1 MNAEPEG
8 PVVELEI
15 RLDAPPEDVFPYLV
29 DPERYVQWQ
38 GVRAEL
44 DPRPGG
50 AFRVWMDAHTVA
62 SGEYVAVEA
71 PVRVVFTWGWEGSD
85 EIPPG
90 STMVELRLRAEG
102 DRTVLTLRHTGLP
115 DEHAA
120 IMHREGWASFTDRLR
135 LVVRGQDPGP
145 VSEPPGSMGASAP

>member
-1 MNAEPEG
+1 MTAEPEG
-8 PVVELEI
+8 HIVELEI
-15 RLDAPPEDVFPYLV
+15 RLDAPPHDVFPYLV

-71 PVRVVFTWGWEGSD
+71 PVRVVFTWGWEGSE

-90 STMVELRLRAEG
+90 FDHGRAQ
-102 DRTVLTLRHTGLP
+102 
-115 DEHAA
+115 AA
-120 IMHREGWASFTDRLR
+120 P
-135 LVVRGQDPGP
+135 RG
-145 VSEPPGSMGASAP
+145 

>member
-1 MNAEPEG
+1 
-8 PVVELEI
+8 
-15 RLDAPPEDVFPYLV
+15 
-29 DPERYVQWQ
+29 
-38 GVRAEL
+38 
-44 DPRPGG
+44 
-50 AFRVWMDAHTVA
+50 MDAHTVA

-102 DRTVLTLRHTGLP
+102 DRTILTLRHTGLP
-115 DEHAA
+115 DERAA
-120 IMHREGWASFTDRLR
+120 IMHRDGWASFTDRLQ

>member
-1 MNAEPEG
+1 MTAEPRG

-38 GVRAEL
+38 GVRADL

-50 AFRVWMDAHTVA
+50 AFRVWMDALTVA
-62 SGEYVAVEA
+62 SGEYFAFEA

-85 EIPPG
+85 EIPP
-90 STMVELRLRAEG
+90 RLDHGRAQAASRG
-102 DRTVLTLRHTGLP
+102 GRHRLDAPSHGIAGRTFR
-115 DEHAA
+115 DHA
-120 IMHREGWASFTDRLR
+120 
-135 LVVRGQDPGP
+135 P
-145 VSEPPGSMGASAP
+145 